1 MSDREER
8 KRRETQKKRDNAKVY
23 CIYKEN
29 EYTKRNTKTEEIS
42 TEEILYITLHS
53 DSDGADNTQILIS
66 NFGFETTVKNIEIN
80 LELDGN

>member
-42 TEEILYITLHS
+42 TEEILSPIRKTHTKINSNNRQSFSEQQPFLVDLKRTL
-53 DSDGADNTQILIS
+53 
-66 NFGFETTVKNIEIN
+66 
-80 LELDGN
+80 